1 MCWAVAAALIIGTG
15 VSAQDGAE
23 IFKKNC
29 TACHKIGARLVGPD
43 LTGVTEKRSDE
54 WLRKFIR
61 SSSSLIKAGDPDAVA
76 IFKEFNGTPMLE
88 FQFSD
93 AELTAVLGYLSG
105 FGAQAAKTDTA
116 AAAKAAEPALVFTD
130 ADVEQGR
137 AIFQHSMSAGG
148 PACVTCHNVSDAGLI
163 PGGLLAKDLT
173 HVAGRIGDQGIVGIL
188 GAPPFPAM
196 AAAYN
201 GSAALT
207 ENEVHAITAFLVHA
221 DKNTAA
227 TAEAGGKNTMLIW
240 GFGGLVVILLGV
252 ALTWA
257 RRLKRSVRHDID
269 ARQLRTI

>member
-1 MCWAVAAALIIGTG
+1 MKSWKMMCWAVAAALIIGTG

-76 IFKEFNGTPMLE
+76 IFNEFNGTPMLE

-116 AAAKAAEPALVFTD
+116 AA
-130 ADVEQGR
+130 
-137 AIFQHSMSAGG
+137 
-148 PACVTCHNVSDAGLI
+148 
-163 PGGLLAKDLT
+163 
-173 HVAGRIGDQGIVGIL
+173 
-188 GAPPFPAM
+188 
-196 AAAYN
+196 
-201 GSAALT
+201 
-207 ENEVHAITAFLVHA
+207 
-221 DKNTAA
+221 
-227 TAEAGGKNTMLIW
+227 
-240 GFGGLVVILLGV
+240 
-252 ALTWA
+252 
-257 RRLKRSVRHDID
+257 
-269 ARQLRTI
+269 